1 MSRFVSL
8 TALSGWFALTLWMG
22 NGVGSVSGAET
33 YPRPATR
40 YAMPGRPS
48 ATGAAPAVANP
59 YAQPRPLAATPQAR
73 PVGAAAQSPQ
83 GARGAGSAAKAA
95 PAPGAGVAARPTPGA
110 SPAASSGGTEAGRS
124 PNAPSPEQAL
134 RLTPIQADVDYS
146 RPSEEEVPRC
156 TVRVIR
162 ADGAVGWLVEDP
174 AGLPLRR
181 FLDTNGDNK
190 VDQWCYFK
198 DGLEVYRDIDSNF
211 NGKADQYRWFNTAG
225 TRWGVDQDEDGLIDQ
240 WRAISPEE
248 VTAEVVAA
256 LVHQDLQRF
265 ARVAL
270 SPEELSALGL
280 GPGRTKELAEKLS
293 TLAIRFK
300 EVAVR
305 PKGLSEKT
313 RWLHFSG
320 HRPGVVPAGTDGAT
334 RDVVVYENVVALV
347 ETGQQSAQ
355 VLIGT
360 LVKVGEGWRVIDVP
374 EVLGEGQSR
383 QAEAGYFFRATPPS
397 RGVTAMEAPS
407 EKSLQ
412 LLDALQK
419 LEAALGQASSSEEA
433 ARYHAQRADLIERIA
448 EESKPQER
456 EMWLRQL
463 ADLLG
468 AAVQSGQFPEGMK
481 RLEALLAKVS
491 RDSQARAL
499 TAHVRFV
506 QISAAYALA
515 MQAKGADYA
524 KVQADWLKALEAYV
538 AEYPNTPDSAE
549 AMLQLAI
556 AQEFAG
562 REEDARRWYARITT
576 EFSESTA
583 ARKASGALRRLES
596 VGKVLTLTGKS
607 PTGTTVDLAK
617 YRGQV
622 VVIQYWATWCEPCKT
637 DMATL
642 KELQAKHSRDFA
654 VIGVNLD
661 NTEGELNAF
670 LKENPLPWSQIFEP
684 GGLESPPAME
694 MGILTLPTMI
704 LVDQGGR
711 VVHRN
716 ITVGEIENELKRLV
730 R

>member
-1 MSRFVSL
+1 M
-8 TALSGWFALTLWMG
+8 
-22 NGVGSVSGAET
+22 
-33 YPRPATR
+33 
-40 YAMPGRPS
+40 
-48 ATGAAPAVANP
+48 
-59 YAQPRPLAATPQAR
+59 
-73 PVGAAAQSPQ
+73 
-83 GARGAGSAAKAA
+83 
-95 PAPGAGVAARPTPGA
+95 
-110 SPAASSGGTEAGRS
+110 
-124 PNAPSPEQAL
+124 
-134 RLTPIQADVDYS
+134 RLTPIQADVDYT
-146 RPSEEEVPRC
+146 RPTEEEVPRC
-156 TVRVIR
+156 TVRAIR
-162 ADGAVGWLVEDP
+162 AEGAVGWLVEDP

-198 DGLEVYRDIDSNF
+198 DGIEVYRDIDSDF

-225 TRWGVDQDEDGLIDQ
+225 TRWGLDKDEDGLIDQ
-240 WRAISPEE
+240 WRAISAEE

-256 LVHQDLQRF
+256 LVHQDSQRF

-270 SPEELSALGL
+270 SAEELQSLGL
-280 GPGRTKELAEKLS
+280 GPARTKELAEKLS
-293 TLAIRFK
+293 TLAIRSK
-300 EVAVR
+300 DAAVR
-305 PKGLSEKT
+305 PKALSEKT

-320 HRPGVVPAGTDGAT
+320 HRPGVVPAGTEGAT
-334 RDVVVYENVVALV
+334 RDVVVYENVMALV
-347 ETGQQSAQ
+347 ETDQQSAQ
-355 VLIGT
+355 VFIGT
-360 LVKVGEGWRVIDVP
+360 LVKVGDGWRVIDVP
-374 EVLGEGQSR
+374 EILGEGQSGR
-383 QAEAGYFFRATPPS
+383 ADAGYFFRAAPVS
-397 RGVTAMEAPS
+397 RGVAAMEAPG

-419 LEAALGQASSSEEA
+419 LEAALAQAKSVEEA
-433 ARYHAQRADLIERIA
+433 ATYHVQRADLMEKIA
-448 EESKPQER
+448 EESKPQDR
-456 EMWLRQL
+456 AAWLRQL

-468 AAVQSGQFPEGMK
+468 AAVQAGQLPEGMK

-491 RDSQARAL
+491 RDPQARDLA
-499 TAHVRFV
+499 AHIRFV

-515 MQAKGADYA
+515 IQAKGADYS
-524 KVQADWLKALEAYV
+524 KVQADWLKALEGYV

-562 REEDARRWYARITT
+562 REEEARRWYGRIAADFTDT
-576 EFSESTA
+576 PV
-583 ARKASGALRRLES
+583 ARKATGALRRLES
-596 VGKVLTLTGKS
+596 VGKVLSLAGKS

-622 VVIQYWATWCEPCKT
+622 VLIQYWATWCEPCKT

-642 KELQAKHSRDFA
+642 KELLAKHGRDFA

-661 NTEGELNAF
+661 NTESELNAF

-684 GGLESPPAME
+684 GGLESRPAVE

-704 LVDQGGR
+704 LVDQEGR

-716 ITVGEIENELKRLV
+716 ISVGEIETELKRLM

>member
-1 MSRFVSL
+1 MLRHRIL
-8 TALSGWFALTLWMG
+8 AALGGCAAVALCI
-22 NGVGSVSGAET
+22 GSAGERVVGAES
-33 YPRPATR
+33 YSRPANR
-40 YAMPGRPS
+40 YAMPARP
-48 ATGAAPAVANP
+48 GASPAAKP
-59 YAQPRPLAATPQAR
+59 YGQPRPLAATPSAVPMGTAAQGTR
-73 PVGAAAQSPQ
+73 GAAGLPSAT
-83 GARGAGSAAKAA
+83 GAARASSSA
-95 PAPGAGVAARPTPGA
+95 AARPATSG
-110 SPAASSGGTEAGRS
+110 SPAASSSAEAGRS

-134 RLTPIQADVDYS
+134 RLNPIQADVEYT
-146 RPSEEEVPRC
+146 RPTEEEVPQC

-162 ADGAVGWLVEDP
+162 AEGVVGWLVQDP

-198 DGLEVYRDIDSNF
+198 DGIEVYRDIDSDF

-225 TRWGVDQDEDGLIDQ
+225 TRWGLDKDEDGLIDQ
-240 WRAISPEE
+240 WRVISAEE

-256 LVHQDLQRF
+256 LVHQDWQRF

-270 SPEELSALGL
+270 SAEELQALGL
-280 GPGRTKELAEKLS
+280 GPARTKELAEKLS

-300 EVAVR
+300 EAAVR
-305 PKGLSEKT
+305 PKGLGEKA

-320 HRPGVVPAGTDGAT
+320 HRPGVVPAGTEGAT

-374 EVLGEGQSR
+374 QVLGEGQTG
-383 QAEAGYFFRATPPS
+383 QADAGYFFRAAPAS
-397 RGVTAMEAPS
+397 RGAIAMEAPG
-407 EKSLQ
+407 EKSLE

-419 LEAALGQASSSEEA
+419 LETALAQARSAEEVA
-433 ARYHAQRADLIERIA
+433 SLHAQRADLMERIA
-448 EESKPQER
+448 AESKPQDQAV
-456 EMWLRQL
+456 WLRQL

-481 RLEALLAKVS
+481 RLETLLAKVS
-491 RDSQARAL
+491 GDPQARDL
-499 TAHVRFV
+499 GAHVRFV
-506 QISAAYALA
+506 QMSAAYALA
-515 MQAKGADYA
+515 IQAKGADYA

-538 AEYPNTPDSAE
+538 AEYRNTPDSAE

-562 REEDARRWYARITT
+562 REEEARRWYSRIAAD
-576 EFSESTA
+576 FSDTPS
-583 ARKASGALRRLES
+583 ARKATGALRRLES
-596 VGKVLTLTGKS
+596 VGKVLALTGKS

-622 VVIQYWATWCEPCKT
+622 VLIQYWATWCEPCKT

-642 KELQAKHSRDFA
+642 KELQAKYSRDLA

-661 NTEGELNAF
+661 NTEAELSAF
-670 LKENPLPWSQIFEP
+670 LKENALPWSQIFEP
-684 GGLESPPAME
+684 GGLESRPAVE

-704 LVDQGGR
+704 LVDQQGR

-716 ITVGEIENELKRLV
+716 ITAGEIENELKRLV